1 MKSDDMTSFELHD
14 WIHIAKCHKN
24 YLGDNQS
31 IYRVLEIDEIMP
43 GIFYHNM
50 RSVNRNENA

>member
-24 YLGDNQS
+24 YISDNQS
-31 IYRVLEIDEIMP
+31 IWIKHRVLEIDEIMP
-43 GIFYHNM
+43 GILCHNM
-50 RSVNRNENA
+50 